1 MLIEFVGRRLLQALP
16 VLVLASLVVFSMLHL
31 VPGDPIDAMMGA
43 AAFQSGGGRQDLVEH
58 IRLELGLNDPLPVQY
73 GRWALGALHGD
84 FGRSFVRG
92 RPVGEL
98 IMERLPSTAQL
109 AVAALLFAVVV
120 GLTLGIIAA
129 THRNSPVDAAVM
141 LVSLGGVSMPTF
153 WLALLLILTFSVLL
167 NWLPAT
173 GSGSLEQLVLP
184 AIALGYEGVA
194 LVARLTRAAML
205 DALAAQYVT
214 TARSKGLAWRATVF
228 RHALRNALIPIVTVA
243 GLQAGHL
250 LAGSVI
256 VETVFARQG
265 IGQLAIDAIL
275 TKDYPLVQGIILFTA
290 VTYVVLNLLT
300 DISYGYLDPRIRS
313 GT

>member
-16 VLVLASLVVFSMLHL
+16 VLVLASVVVFSMLHL

-43 AAFQSGGGRQDLVEH
+43 AAFQSGGGRQDLVDR

-84 FGRSFVRG
+84 FGMSFVRG

-109 AVAALLFAVVV
+109 AVAALLFAVIV

-129 THRNSPVDAAVM
+129 THRNSPIDAAVM
-141 LVSLGGVSMPTF
+141 LVSLGGVSMPGF
-153 WLALLLILTFSVLL
+153 WLALLLILLFSVLL

-214 TARSKGLAWRATVF
+214 TARSKGLAWRVVVF

-290 VTYVVLNLLT
+290 ITYVILNLLT
-300 DISYGYLDPRIRS
+300 DISYGYLDPRIRA

>member
-1 MLIEFVGRRLLQALP
+1 MIGFVGRRLAQSVP
-16 VLVLASLVVFSMLHL
+16 VLILASLVVFSMLHL
-31 VPGDPIDAMMGA
+31 VPGDPIDAMMGS
-43 AAFQSGGGRQDLVEH
+43 AAFQSGSGRQDLVDR
-58 IRLELGLNDPLPVQY
+58 IRQDLGLNEPLPVQY
-73 GRWALGALHGD
+73 GRWALGAVHGD
-84 FGRSFVRG
+84 LGTSFIRG
-92 RPVGEL
+92 RPVGDL
-98 IMERLPSTAQL
+98 ILERLPSTAQL
-109 AVAALLFAVVV
+109 AAASLLFAVAV
-120 GLTLGIIAA
+120 GLGLGIIAA
-129 THRNSPVDAAVM
+129 THRNTPIDAAVM
-141 LVSLGGVSMPTF
+141 LVSLGGVSMPSF
-153 WLALLLILTFSVLL
+153 WLALLLILGFSVML

-205 DALAAQYVT
+205 EALNAQYVT
-214 TARSKGLAWRATVF
+214 TARSKGLATRVIVF

-290 VTYVVLNLLT
+290 ATYVLLNLLT
-300 DISYGYLDPRIRS
+300 DVSYGYLDPRIRAAD
-313 GT
+313 

>member
-1 MLIEFVGRRLLQALP
+1 LIEFAGRRLMQAVP
-16 VLVLASLVVFSMLHL
+16 VMVLASLVVFSMLHL
-31 VPGDPIDAMMGA
+31 VPGDPIDAMLGA
-43 AAFQSGGGRQDLVEH
+43 AAFQSGGARQDLVE
-58 IRLELGLNDPLPVQY
+58 RVRQDLGLNDPLPLQY
-73 GRWALGALHGD
+73 ARWALGAAHGD
-84 FGRSFVRG
+84 FGSSFVRG

-98 IMERLPSTAQL
+98 ILERLPSTAQL
-109 AVAALLFAVVV
+109 AAAALVFAVVV
-120 GLTLGIIAA
+120 GLGLGIIAA
-129 THRNSPVDAAVM
+129 THRNTPIDTAVM

-153 WLALLLILTFSVLL
+153 WLALLLILAFSVVL

-173 GSGSLEQLVLP
+173 GSGSPDQLILP

-205 DALAAQYVT
+205 EALSAQYVT
-214 TARSKGLAWRATVF
+214 TARSKGLAGRTIVF
-228 RHALRNALIPIVTVA
+228 RHALRNALMPIVTVA

-275 TKDYPLVQGIILFTA
+275 TKDYPLVQGIILFA
-290 VTYVVLNLLT
+290 AASYVVLNLVT
-300 DISYGYLDPRIRS
+300 DVSYGYLDPRIRTA
-313 GT
+313 G

>member
-1 MLIEFVGRRLLQALP
+1 MVEFVGRRLLQAVP
-16 VLVLASLVVFSMLHL
+16 VLVLASVVVFSMVHL

-43 AAFQSGGGRQDLVEH
+43 SAFQAGSVRQDVVDR
-58 IRLELGLNDPLPVQY
+58 IRLELGLDEPLPVQY
-73 GRWALGALHGD
+73 GRWALAALHGD
-84 FGRSFVRG
+84 FGQSFVRN
-92 RPVGEL
+92 RPVAEL
-98 IMERLPSTAQL
+98 IAERLPSTAQL
-109 AVAALLFAVVV
+109 AVASLLFAVLV
-120 GLTLGIIAA
+120 GLTLGILAA
-129 THRNSPVDAAVM
+129 IHRNTPLDAVVM
-141 LVSLGGVSMPTF
+141 LISLGGVSMPSF
-153 WLALLLILTFSVLL
+153 WLGLLLILAFSVML

-205 DALAAQYVT
+205 EALGARYVT
-214 TARSKGLAWRATVF
+214 TARSKGLARSAIVF

-290 VTYVVLNLLT
+290 ASYVVLNLLT
-300 DISYGYLDPRIRS
+300 DLSYGYLDPRIRTS
-313 GT
+313 T

>member
-1 MLIEFVGRRLLQALP
+1 M
-16 VLVLASLVVFSMLHL
+16 
-31 VPGDPIDAMMGA
+31 
-43 AAFQSGGGRQDLVEH
+43 
-58 IRLELGLNDPLPVQY
+58 QY

-84 FGRSFVRG
+84 FGMSFVRD

-120 GLTLGIIAA
+120 GLALGIIAA

-141 LVSLGGVSMPTF
+141 LVSLGGVSMPGF

-205 DALAAQYVT
+205 DALTAQYVT
-214 TARSKGLAWRATVF
+214 TARSKGLAWRAIVF

-243 GLQAGHL
+243 GVKRPPAGGQCDRRNRLRPPGHRPACNRRHSDQGLPPGPGHHPVHRYQLRGPESLDRYLLRLSGSAHPRWSLTSACQLHPLQAH
-250 LAGSVI
+250 
-256 VETVFARQG
+256 
-265 IGQLAIDAIL
+265 
-275 TKDYPLVQGIILFTA
+275 PLHV
-290 VTYVVLNLLT
+290 
-300 DISYGYLDPRIRS
+300 
-313 GT
+313 

>member
-1 MLIEFVGRRLLQALP
+1 LIEFAGRRLMQAVP
-16 VLVLASLVVFSMLHL
+16 VMVLASQVVFSMLHL
-31 VPGDPIDAMMGA
+31 VPGDPIDAMLGA
-43 AAFQSGGGRQDLVEH
+43 AAFQSGGARQDLVE
-58 IRLELGLNDPLPVQY
+58 RVRQDLGLNDPLPLQY
-73 GRWALGALHGD
+73 ARWALGAAHGD
-84 FGRSFVRG
+84 FGSSFVRG

-98 IMERLPSTAQL
+98 ILERLPSTAQL
-109 AVAALLFAVVV
+109 AAAALVFAVVV
-120 GLTLGIIAA
+120 GLGLGIIAA
-129 THRNSPVDAAVM
+129 THRNTPIDTAVM

-153 WLALLLILTFSVLL
+153 WLALLLILAFSVVL

-173 GSGSLEQLVLP
+173 GSGSPEQLILP

-205 DALAAQYVT
+205 EALSAQYVT
-214 TARSKGLAWRATVF
+214 TARSKGLAGRTIVF
-228 RHALRNALIPIVTVA
+228 RHALRNALMPIVTVA

-275 TKDYPLVQGIILFTA
+275 TNDYPLVQGIILFA
-290 VTYVVLNLLT
+290 AASYVVLNLVT
-300 DISYGYLDPRIRS
+300 DVSYGYLDPRIRTA
-313 GT
+313 G